1 MLIKNLTKREKYIA
15 AATVIV
21 AAAAILYV
29 FILEP
34 ISSRWSDL
42 DKGIVSKQAELE
54 KDTRILSKKKSL
66 EADYA
71 GISKFLK
78 GAKSEDEAVADAMA
92 YIENTSR
99 SDSCLIVSIKPV
111 GVKKTGSYKEILIDV
126 SAEATMA
133 QFSKFL
139 YDIENPEEMIL
150 TVKRF
155 VITPKS
161 GQQKVLKG
169 SFLISRLSVD

>member
-1 MLIKNLTKREKYIA
+1 MIKNLSKREKYIA
-15 AATVIV
+15 AATVTV
-21 AAAAILYV
+21 AAAAILYI

-34 ISSRWSDL
+34 ITSRWSDL
-42 DKGIVSKQAELE
+42 DKGIATKQSEFE
-54 KDTRILSKKKSL
+54 KDSKILLKKKSL
-66 EADYA
+66 ESEYA

-78 GAKSEDEAVADAMA
+78 GAQSEDEAVASAIS
-92 YIENTSR
+92 YIENTSK
-99 SDSCLIVSIKPV
+99 SDSCLIASVKPV
-111 GVKKTGSYKEILIDV
+111 GSKKVGSYKEILIDV
-126 SAEATMA
+126 TAEATMA

-139 YDIENPEEMIL
+139 YDIETPKEMVL

-161 GQQKVLKG
+161 GQSNVLKG